1 MLWGN
6 STCNRFLI
14 PSWWFLLG
22 WLEPLLD
29 IIARNST
36 HVVSPLISNIR
47 ADNFAIETIS
57 LSSFFVGGFSWNL
70 KVSLCEVHLE
80 FQAFCLC
87 CSMRVWGLG
96 VLWMN
101 LWSISLWMY
110 SIFPVKRRVE
120 FIIISWFWWQLP
132 LINPQFLNRVFQAPE
147 PYCKPYVCRYI
158 GMFVGTWVHH

>member
-80 FQAFCLC
+80 FQAFRLC
-87 CSMRVWGLG
+87 CSMRVWVCCEWICGRFLY
-96 VLWMN
+96 VFLWMCTVYVYSYN
-101 LWSISLWMY
+101 DRFMNVLYFSCKEKGGIYNNFVVLMTTPIDKSSISKS
-110 SIFPVKRRVE
+110 SISSSRA
-120 FIIISWFWWQLP
+120 IL
-132 LINPQFLNRVFQAPE
+132 
-147 PYCKPYVCRYI
+147 
-158 GMFVGTWVHH
+158 